1 MAYYD
6 QIREVMSSQGNL
18 SIERMCELTRVSRAS
33 FYRSFRDKHPV
44 EGRWKYDRRFSR
56 LLSNIIGATVTA
68 ALQQSCGGEACR

>member
-1 MAYYD
+1 VPCKKSRLDAQKRRTGGDGIYD

-44 EGRWKYDRRFSR
+44 EEEMEVRSA
-56 LLSNIIGATVTA
+56 I
-68 ALQQSCGGEACR
+68 Q